1 MMGIRRVALGASAAL
16 LAGAGYMATT
26 WYRYGRTRAVPIG
39 DELLDRF
46 MPVYEVRERHQT
58 RVRAP
63 VEATFAAARALEL
76 SRSPL
81 VRAIFRGREL
91 LMGSSAGE
99 ARPPRPFLDEILSL
113 GWRVLAEAPGREIV
127 VGAVTQPWQADVVF
141 RGVPPEEFA
150 AFDEPD
156 YVKIAWTLAVN
167 PLGPDESVF
176 RTETRVAST
185 DLSARRKF
193 RRYWAVVSPGILLI
207 RREAL
212 RLVKQAAEGG
222 SRSQARAIS
231 GRAASDISSFPH
243 DRS

>member
-26 WYRYGRTRAVPIG
+26 WYRYGRARAVPTG

-76 SRSPL
+76 NRSPL

-91 LMGSSAGE
+91 LMGSSAGA
-99 ARPPRPFLDEILSL
+99 ARPPRPFLDEVLSL
-113 GWRVLAEAPGREIV
+113 GWRVLAETPGREIV
-127 VGAVTQPWQADVVF
+127 LGAVTQPWQADVVF

-156 YVKIAWTLAVN
+156 CVKIAWTLAVN

-207 RREAL
+207 RRETL

-222 SRSQARAIS
+222 SRSQARPIS
-231 GRAASDISSFPH
+231 GRATSDISSFPH